1 MYIALCKAGEVSH
14 LRWRHEFQCTP
25 PLSTNRS
32 LTQDLEEQSAQ
43 MEQCLQLWK
52 KELHTKRML
61 YNELNHFT
69 NRQLMFLRKQLAVVQ
84 GRGPKA
90 VDNIPPSVYNLLESV
105 LPGVEPAILKS
116 VLISCGICSQ
126 TTGDSIVRSYG
137 TTGAVQPS
145 ILLHQPRLKSS
156 HVEMFQTLVAKLE
169 SIGHSEAEKFAIA
182 SMMSCK
188 DANKLDLFVWCV
200 KNAGNKDLIEASY
213 SEALRDPRYLALID
227 KDSTASIEEEG

>member
-1 MYIALCKAGEVSH
+1 M
-14 LRWRHEFQCTP
+14 
-25 PLSTNRS
+25 
-32 LTQDLEEQSAQ
+32 
-43 MEQCLQLWK
+43 WK

-90 VDNIPPSVYNLLESV
+90 IDNIPPSVYNLLESV

-145 ILLHQPRLKSS
+145 ILLHQSRLKSS

-200 KNAGNKDLIEASY
+200 KNAGKKDLIEASY